1 MAKREYIV
9 HLKADDKDVIQKAE
23 RCNGVIEKIGENE
36 IKLAIDF
43 DKADVGQIRDL
54 VEYVANADPTLN
66 IQLTYDMNLKS
77 LETAMEKAKEYA
89 SVDKIIQDKDY
100 AAASKIVTEQ
110 ANAIVRQMEESSD
123 PKKEAKKLKSSYQRL
138 YDFVSLFGFNK
149 LDEEARMAFLNAK
162 EIDKSFSKA
171 KAGDYMK
178 YFTPELQEANNQ
190 VKILEGNLKR
200 LEGLGAV
207 SGGGGGEGPIKGIG
221 NFVRSFDRLL
231 ELTRTLNDIEVP
243 KIPEDASL
251 EDRISQMQRL
261 SDLYDATGEEVKKLQ
276 DVISS
281 GKGTEETEDQLML
294 LKKYQVELA
303 KAFDS
308 GYDSLS
314 GEDTRKLSYKFE
326 DNEISNVPDELL
338 SDVDKY
344 QKLMGQAFNNIRKDG
359 FGVLSDIV
367 TKIGSEF
374 QNLYETELGDT
385 MRRIQEGAE
394 AASSAAEESAEKMKR
409 DSDATRE
416 NTEEHEKN
424 REEKE
429 KAEEQ
434 SSESSKD
441 QGSGGTGTGSD
452 EADEGAEKASK
463 LAEAFEKVKTIL
475 DSIDASLKDVSMS
488 LGSVDADAGLTNLIS
503 SLKTIND
510 LLTQISGKDF
520 NLIFNEAD
528 RSGGYETALEKE
540 INKTYERYQRAY
552 DEIMKAGQKYGM
564 DTEGVLA
571 SIYGP
576 DERRTGYS
584 NISDFFERFSKSS
597 LKDLD
602 QKEYIARMQE
612 LIKYTKAARQETGNF
627 YDDLKSLRLPTED
640 TQEIKRRFD
649 NVVKQQ
655 QQQHANSIVE
665 EALSKTGEKA
675 STTLPDLS
683 KIETALE
690 NISNIMTNL
699 DASGFERMQAIAQ
712 ELATSL
718 QEIVDAN
725 QKVSSSAEETSSE
738 LSKESSSM
746 DDVSSSGTKTAS
758 AKEDVKGANEKLGAS
773 ADESSAKLDT
783 EAKSLDSVNTKS
795 KAASGIGNKIS
806 PFEKARNAAMNKF
819 TSMLTD
825 DLAIGVMRGIAPDL
839 EDSIAN
845 LKNNDWNGL
854 QKFTQDIE
862 FLRMGITSAREVHDQ
877 RQKAKKEAEF
887 QKKAEADAAN
897 KQRAEEEKLA
907 ASMAK
912 AYEDTRRKNYEAQQD
927 IQDYLKRSG
936 EQAYNTRLDDRF
948 RDRYVK
954 QNFPELYSR
963 IQNPELDNPDYAE
976 NIKKQFEAAKK
987 EIQSVEK
994 ASEELN
1000 KEMVKFTAGGESGKA
1015 AVLMPDEFINAQLE
1029 YQEVMD
1035 NPNIFGMTKLIDNM
1049 KQQNAELEV
1058 VVNGQ
1063 DVLWKKYQ
1071 QTLAEVQQPGGLIDQ
1086 HTAMFG
1092 NRAKDNQSLLE
1103 FTRANAAVDKNNA
1116 DSMISVLNVVAKMK
1130 QEMSE
1135 ADIAA
1140 DKMATTMQ
1148 RAYSLGNDISQKG
1161 MSDVLGNE
1169 ISSIKQDLMAF
1180 DGSAEELEKFT
1191 TRLDDVD
1198 AKFKQVTE
1206 NSDRYSQLLKD
1217 AFDVRNFV
1225 QGDTDLTRI
1234 FGDDNVGIIG
1244 ALNDM
1249 FSSPEEAFTANGKQ
1263 YLDDL
1268 ETFVST
1274 VKNSV
1279 HEAATGMDSDIDA
1292 FTKAMGTLYSGKND
1306 YLKNLRMQATSKDGF
1321 DSIGK
1326 QIADYEAGI
1335 KSVSTLI
1342 DSMKAKWGENSD
1354 IVSNAT
1360 KAFAKYQ
1367 QDTTANMAQDIAKQ
1381 AQQQIDKID
1390 RAMKTRGEQGS
1401 GFMAEYAQRL
1411 DEAKTNAQDIVDA
1424 LAHGTPPP
1432 DSSEWKTWLSTLESS
1447 KNTLKEINDQSNLL
1461 ATQNQLSKLLTK
1473 VNQDIE
1479 KGAQYG
1485 QLGDSYAKLKS
1496 DVEGALSSLK
1506 SANDAGEAL
1515 SKIEFRNFADAYQQL
1530 HATGVEIGAFKGT
1543 FLSKFSDAI
1552 TNQSAQFLATYFSFQ
1567 DMIRYGK
1574 EVVNT
1579 VVQTDS
1585 ALTELKKV
1593 SDASN
1598 ERIQQSFQTSAETA
1612 QELGSTI
1619 TDVVNSTSDWARMG
1633 YSIDEAEQLAKVT
1646 TLFQTVGDNMTQET
1660 ASQAL
1665 VSTLKGFQMDADQA
1679 IDIVDKFN
1687 EVECCLA
1694 A

>member
-1 MAKREYIV
+1 MAKREYLV
-9 HLKADDKDVIQKAE
+9 HLTGEDKQLTQTVEHA
-23 RCNGVIEKIGENE
+23 NGEIRSLNDNE
-36 IKLAIDF
+36 IILSIDF
-43 DKADVGQIRDL
+43 DKADVGQIKNL
-54 VEYVANADPTLN
+54 VESVANADPTLN

-77 LETAMEKAKEYA
+77 LEEAKKKAEDYAEIDRIIKE
-89 SVDKIIQDKDY
+89 KDY
-100 AAASKIVTEQ
+100 SAASKIITDQ
-110 ANAIVRQMEESSD
+110 AQAMLKQMEESTD
-123 PKKEAKKLKSSYQRL
+123 PKKEAKKLATNFQRL
-138 YDFVSLFGFNK
+138 LDFASLFDFDK
-149 LDEEARMAFLNAK
+149 LEGQAKWAFWDAQ
-162 EIDKSFSKA
+162 EIDKSFSQFKA
-171 KAGDYMK
+171 KDYMK
-178 YFTPELQEANNQ
+178 YFTPQLQEANNK
-190 VKILEGNLKR
+190 VLILEGNLKR
-200 LEGLGAV
+200 LEELGAV
-207 SGGGGGEGPIKGIG
+207 SSSEGPIKGMG
-221 NFVRSFDRLL
+221 DFVRKFDRLF
-231 ELTRTLNDIEVP
+231 ELTNALHKMELP
-243 KIPEDASL
+243 KISKDASL
-251 EDRISQMQRL
+251 EERISQMQKL
-261 SDLYDATGEEVKKLQ
+261 SDLYDATGEEVKKLEG
-276 DVISS
+276 IIAS
-281 GKGTEETEDQLML
+281 GKGSPEIEDQLML
-294 LKKYQVELA
+294 LKKYQVELG

-308 GYDSLS
+308 GYENLS
-314 GEDTRKLSYKFE
+314 GKEMEKLSIHFEDT
-326 DNEISNVPDELL
+326 EISNIPDELFAA
-338 SDVDKY
+338 VGKY
-344 QKLMGQAFNNIRKDG
+344 QDLIGNAFNNIRKDG
-359 FGVLSDIV
+359 FGVLTDIV
-367 TKIGSEF
+367 NKIGTDIP
-374 QNLYETELGDT
+374 NLYETELGDT
-385 MRRIQEGAE
+385 MKRIQEGAE
-394 AASSAAEESAEKMKR
+394 SAGKAAEESSENMKK
-409 DSDATRE
+409 DTE
-416 NTEEHEKN
+416 ETKKNTEEHEKN
-424 REEKE
+424 REEKD
-429 KAEEQ
+429 KDSQ
-434 SSESSKD
+434 SSKD
-441 QGSGGTGTGSD
+441 QQEGRDETSGGTGGDQTD
-452 EADEGAEKASK
+452 DQEEKASK
-463 LAEAFEKVKTIL
+463 LAEAFEKVRTIL
-475 DSIDASLKDVSMS
+475 DSIDTSLKNVSLS

-510 LLTQISGKDF
+510 LITQISGKDF

-699 DASGFERMQAIAQ
+699 DASGFERMQSIAQ

-758 AKEDVKGANEKLGAS
+758 SKEDVKAANEKLGAS

-783 EAKSLDSVNTKS
+783 EAKSLD
-795 KAASGIGNKIS
+795 GI
-806 PFEKARNAAMNKF
+806 
-819 TSMLTD
+819 
-825 DLAIGVMRGIAPDL
+825 
-839 EDSIAN
+839 
-845 LKNNDWNGL
+845 
-854 QKFTQDIE
+854 
-862 FLRMGITSAREVHDQ
+862 
-877 RQKAKKEAEF
+877 
-887 QKKAEADAAN
+887 N

-907 ASMAK
+907 ANMAK
-912 AYEDTRRKNYEAQQD
+912 AYEDTRRKNYKAQQN

-936 EQAYNTRLDDRF
+936 EQAYSSRTDDRF
-948 RDRYVK
+948 RDRYIK
-954 QNFPELYSR
+954 QNFPDLASLLE
-963 IQNPELDNPDYAE
+963 NPELDNPDYADT
-976 NIKKQFEAAKK
+976 IKKQSDTAKR
-987 EIQSVEK
+987 EIQAAEK
-994 ASEELN
+994 VFEELN
-1000 KEMVKFTAGGESGKA
+1000 KEMAKFTNGGDSGKA
-1015 AVLMPDEFINAQLE
+1015 AMLMPDEFIKAQLE
-1029 YQEVMD
+1029 YQNVMD
-1035 NPNIFGMTKLIDNM
+1035 NPNIFGMTKFLDNM

-1058 VVNGQ
+1058 LVNGQ

-1092 NRAKDNQSLLE
+1092 DRAKDNQSLWD
-1103 FTRANAAVDKNNA
+1103 FTRANAAVDKNDA
-1116 DSMISVLNVVAKMK
+1116 DSMLSVLNVVAKMK

-1148 RAYSLGNDISQKG
+1148 RAYSLGDDISQKG

-1169 ISSIKQDLMAF
+1169 ISSIKQDLMTF

-1225 QGDTDLTRI
+1225 KGDTDLTRM

-1268 ETFVST
+1268 EIFVST

-1335 KSVSTLI
+1335 KSVSNLI

-1401 GFMAEYAQRL
+1401 GFMKEYAQQL
-1411 DEAKTNAQDIVDA
+1411 DDVKTNALSIVEA
-1424 LAHGTPPP
+1424 LSHGTPPP
-1432 DSSEWKTWLSTLESS
+1432 DSGEWKTWISTLESG
-1447 KNTLKEINDQSNLL
+1447 KNILKEINDQSNLL
-1461 ATQNQLSKLLTK
+1461 ATKNQLSKLLTK

-1479 KGAQYG
+1479 KGANHG
-1485 QLGDSYAKLKS
+1485 ILGENYTQLKS
-1496 DVEGALSSLK
+1496 DIEGAISSLK
-1506 SANDAGEAL
+1506 EANDIGEAL
-1515 SKIEFRNFADAYQQL
+1515 SKIDFKNFADVYQEL
-1530 HATGVEIGAFKGT
+1530 HATGVEIGAFNGS
-1543 FLSKFSDAI
+1543 FLSKFSQAI
-1552 TNQSAQFLATYFSFQ
+1552 NNQSAQFLATYFSFQ

-1574 EVVNT
+1574 EITNI
-1579 VVQTDS
+1579 
-1585 ALTELKKV
+1585 A
-1593 SDASN
+1593 
-1598 ERIQQSFQTSAETA
+1598 QS
-1612 QELGSTI
+1612 L
-1619 TDVVNSTSDWARMG
+1619 N
-1633 YSIDEAEQLAKVT
+1633 
-1646 TLFQTVGDNMTQET
+1646 
-1660 ASQAL
+1660 
-1665 VSTLKGFQMDADQA
+1665 
-1679 IDIVDKFN
+1679 
-1687 EVECCLA
+1687 
-1694 A
+1694 

>member
-1 MAKREYIV
+1 MAKREYLV
-9 HLKADDKDVIQKAE
+9 HLTGEDKQLTQTVEHA
-23 RCNGVIEKIGENE
+23 NGEIRSLNDNE
-36 IKLAIDF
+36 IILSIDF
-43 DKADVGQIRDL
+43 DKADVGQIKNI
-54 VEYVANADPTLN
+54 VESVANADPTLN

-77 LETAMEKAKEYA
+77 LEEAKKKAEDYAEIDRIIKE
-89 SVDKIIQDKDY
+89 KDY
-100 AAASKIVTEQ
+100 SAASKIITDQ
-110 ANAIVRQMEESSD
+110 AQVMLKQMEESTD
-123 PKKEAKKLKSSYQRL
+123 PKKEAKKLATNFQRL
-138 YDFVSLFGFNK
+138 LDFASLFDFDK
-149 LDEEARMAFLNAK
+149 LEGQAKWAFWDAQ
-162 EIDKSFSKA
+162 EIDKSFSQFKA
-171 KAGDYMK
+171 NDYMK
-178 YFTPELQEANNQ
+178 YFTPQLQEANNK
-190 VKILEGNLKR
+190 VLILEGNLKR
-200 LEGLGAV
+200 LEELGAV
-207 SGGGGGEGPIKGIG
+207 SSSEGPIKGMG
-221 NFVRSFDRLL
+221 DFVRKFDRLF
-231 ELTRTLNDIEVP
+231 ELTNALHKMELP
-243 KIPEDASL
+243 KISKDASL
-251 EDRISQMQRL
+251 EERISQMQKL
-261 SDLYDATGEEVKKLQ
+261 SDLYDATGEEVKKLEG
-276 DVISS
+276 IIAS
-281 GKGTEETEDQLML
+281 GKGSPEIEDQLML
-294 LKKYQVELA
+294 LKKYQVELG

-308 GYDSLS
+308 GYENLS
-314 GEDTRKLSYKFE
+314 GKEMEKLSIHFEDT
-326 DNEISNVPDELL
+326 EISNIPDELFAA
-338 SDVDKY
+338 VGKY
-344 QKLMGQAFNNIRKDG
+344 QDLIGNAFNNIRKDG
-359 FGVLSDIV
+359 FGVLTDIV
-367 TKIGSEF
+367 NKIGTDIP
-374 QNLYETELGDT
+374 NLYETELGDT
-385 MRRIQEGAE
+385 MKRIQEGAE
-394 AASSAAEESAEKMKR
+394 AAGSAAEESAEKMKK

-429 KAEEQ
+429 KDEEQ

-452 EADEGAEKASK
+452 EADEGTEKASK
-463 LAEAFEKVKTIL
+463 LAEAFEKVRTIL

-510 LLTQISGKDF
+510 LITQISGKDS
-520 NLIFNEAD
+520 NPIFNEAD
-528 RSGGYETALEKE
+528 
-540 INKTYERYQRAY
+540 
-552 DEIMKAGQKYGM
+552 
-564 DTEGVLA
+564 
-571 SIYGP
+571 
-576 DERRTGYS
+576 
-584 NISDFFERFSKSS
+584 
-597 LKDLD
+597 
-602 QKEYIARMQE
+602 
-612 LIKYTKAARQETGNF
+612 
-627 YDDLKSLRLPTED
+627 
-640 TQEIKRRFD
+640 
-649 NVVKQQ
+649 
-655 QQQHANSIVE
+655 
-665 EALSKTGEKA
+665 
-675 STTLPDLS
+675 TLPDLS
-683 KIETALE
+683 KIGTALE

-758 AKEDVKGANEKLGAS
+758 SKEDVKAANEKLGAS

-783 EAKSLDSVNTKS
+783 EAKSLD
-795 KAASGIGNKIS
+795 GI
-806 PFEKARNAAMNKF
+806 
-819 TSMLTD
+819 
-825 DLAIGVMRGIAPDL
+825 
-839 EDSIAN
+839 
-845 LKNNDWNGL
+845 
-854 QKFTQDIE
+854 
-862 FLRMGITSAREVHDQ
+862 
-877 RQKAKKEAEF
+877 
-887 QKKAEADAAN
+887 N
-897 KQRAEEEKLA
+897 KQRVEEEKLA
-907 ASMAK
+907 ANMAK
-912 AYEDTRRKNYEAQQD
+912 AYEDTRRKNYKAQQD

-936 EQAYNTRLDDRF
+936 EQAYSSRTDDRF
-948 RDRYVK
+948 RDRYIK
-954 QNFPELYSR
+954 QNFPDLASLLE
-963 IQNPELDNPDYAE
+963 NPELDNPDYADT
-976 NIKKQFEAAKK
+976 IKKQSDAAKR
-987 EIQSVEK
+987 EIQAAEK
-994 ASEELN
+994 VFEELN
-1000 KEMVKFTAGGESGKA
+1000 KEMAKFTNGDDSGKA
-1015 AVLMPDEFINAQLE
+1015 AMLMPDEFIKAQLE
-1029 YQEVMD
+1029 YQNVMD
-1035 NPNIFGMTKLIDNM
+1035 NPNIFGMTKFLDNM

-1058 VVNGQ
+1058 LVNGQ

-1092 NRAKDNQSLLE
+1092 DRAKDNQSLWD
-1103 FTRANAAVDKNNA
+1103 FTRANAAVDKNDA
-1116 DSMISVLNVVAKMK
+1116 DSMLSVLNVVAKMK

-1148 RAYSLGNDISQKG
+1148 RAYSLGDDISQKG

-1169 ISSIKQDLMAF
+1169 ISSIKQDLMTF

-1225 QGDTDLTRI
+1225 QGDTDLTRM

-1268 ETFVST
+1268 ELFVST

-1306 YLKNLRMQATSKDGF
+1306 YLKNLRTQATSKDGF

-1326 QIADYEAGI
+1326 QISDYEAGI
-1335 KSVSTLI
+1335 KSVSDLI

-1381 AQQQIDKID
+1381 AQQQIDKIN

-1411 DEAKTNAQDIVDA
+1411 DEAKTNAQGIVEA

-1432 DSSEWKTWLSTLESS
+1432 DSGEWKTWISTLESG

-1515 SKIEFRNFADAYQQL
+1515 SKIDFRNFADAYQQL

-1619 TDVVNSTSDWARMG
+1619 TDVINSTSDWARMG
-1633 YSIDEAEQLAKVT
+1633 YSIDEAEQLSRVT

-1660 ASQAL
+1660 ASESL
-1665 VSTLKGFQMDADQA
+1665 VSILQGFNIDAKDSERVLDSINEVSNNFA
-1679 IDIVDKFN
+1679 IDTLGGLSCPVTWKH
-1687 EVECCLA
+1687 VA
-1694 A
+1694 

>member
-1 MAKREYIV
+1 MAKREYLV
-9 HLKADDKDVIQKAE
+9 HLTGEDKQLTQTVEHA
-23 RCNGVIEKIGENE
+23 NGEIRSLNDNE
-36 IKLAIDF
+36 IILSIDF
-43 DKADVGQIRDL
+43 DKADVGQIKNL
-54 VEYVANADPTLN
+54 VESVANADPTLN

-77 LETAMEKAKEYA
+77 LEEAKKKAEDYAEIDRIIKE
-89 SVDKIIQDKDY
+89 KDY
-100 AAASKIVTEQ
+100 SAASKIITDQ
-110 ANAIVRQMEESSD
+110 AQAMLKQMEESTD
-123 PKKEAKKLKSSYQRL
+123 PKKEAKKLATNFQRL
-138 YDFVSLFGFNK
+138 LDFASLFDFDK
-149 LDEEARMAFLNAK
+149 LEGQAKWAFWDAQ
-162 EIDKSFSKA
+162 EIDKSFSQFKA
-171 KAGDYMK
+171 NDYMK
-178 YFTPELQEANNQ
+178 YFTPQLQEANNK
-190 VKILEGNLKR
+190 VLILEGNLKR
-200 LEGLGAV
+200 LEELGAV
-207 SGGGGGEGPIKGIG
+207 SSSEGPIKGMG
-221 NFVRSFDRLL
+221 DFVRKFDRLF
-231 ELTRTLNDIEVP
+231 ELTNALHKMELP
-243 KIPEDASL
+243 KISKDASL
-251 EDRISQMQRL
+251 EERISQMQKL
-261 SDLYDATGEEVKKLQ
+261 SDLYDATGEEVKKLEG
-276 DVISS
+276 IIAS
-281 GKGTEETEDQLML
+281 GKGSPEIEDQLML
-294 LKKYQVELA
+294 LKKYQVELG

-308 GYDSLS
+308 GYENLS
-314 GEDTRKLSYKFE
+314 GKEMEKLSIHFEDT
-326 DNEISNVPDELL
+326 EISNIPDELFAA
-338 SDVDKY
+338 VGKY
-344 QKLMGQAFNNIRKDG
+344 QDLIGNAFNNIRKDG
-359 FGVLSDIV
+359 FGVLTDIV
-367 TKIGSEF
+367 NKIGTDIP
-374 QNLYETELGDT
+374 NLYETELGDT
-385 MRRIQEGAE
+385 MKRIQEGAE
-394 AASSAAEESAEKMKR
+394 AAGSAAEESAEKMKK

-429 KAEEQ
+429 KDEEQ

-452 EADEGAEKASK
+452 EADEGTEKASK
-463 LAEAFEKVKTIL
+463 LAEAFEKVRTIL

-510 LLTQISGKDF
+510 LITQISGKDS
-520 NLIFNEAD
+520 NPIFNEAD
-528 RSGGYETALEKE
+528 
-540 INKTYERYQRAY
+540 
-552 DEIMKAGQKYGM
+552 
-564 DTEGVLA
+564 
-571 SIYGP
+571 
-576 DERRTGYS
+576 
-584 NISDFFERFSKSS
+584 
-597 LKDLD
+597 
-602 QKEYIARMQE
+602 
-612 LIKYTKAARQETGNF
+612 
-627 YDDLKSLRLPTED
+627 
-640 TQEIKRRFD
+640 
-649 NVVKQQ
+649 
-655 QQQHANSIVE
+655 
-665 EALSKTGEKA
+665 
-675 STTLPDLS
+675 TLPDLS
-683 KIETALE
+683 KIGTALE

-718 QEIVDAN
+718 QEIVGAN

-783 EAKSLDSVNTKS
+783 EAKSLD
-795 KAASGIGNKIS
+795 GI
-806 PFEKARNAAMNKF
+806 
-819 TSMLTD
+819 
-825 DLAIGVMRGIAPDL
+825 
-839 EDSIAN
+839 
-845 LKNNDWNGL
+845 
-854 QKFTQDIE
+854 
-862 FLRMGITSAREVHDQ
+862 
-877 RQKAKKEAEF
+877 
-887 QKKAEADAAN
+887 N

-907 ASMAK
+907 ANMAK
-912 AYEDTRRKNYEAQQD
+912 AYENTRRKNYKVQQN

-936 EQAYNTRLDDRF
+936 EQAYSSRTDDRF
-948 RDRYVK
+948 RDRYIK
-954 QNFPELYSR
+954 QNFPDLASLLE
-963 IQNPELDNPDYAE
+963 NPELDNLDYADT
-976 NIKKQFEAAKK
+976 IKKQSDTAKR
-987 EIQSVEK
+987 EIQAAEK
-994 ASEELN
+994 VFEELN
-1000 KEMVKFTAGGESGKA
+1000 KEMAKFTNGGDSGKA
-1015 AVLMPDEFINAQLE
+1015 AMLMPDEFIKAQLE
-1029 YQEVMD
+1029 YQNVMD
-1035 NPNIFGMTKLIDNM
+1035 NPNIFGMTKFLDNM

-1058 VVNGQ
+1058 LVNGQ

-1086 HTAMFG
+1086 HAAMFG
-1092 NRAKDNQSLLE
+1092 NRANDNQSLWD
-1103 FTRANAAVDKNNA
+1103 FTRANAAVDKNDA

-1148 RAYSLGNDISQKG
+1148 RAYSLGDDIFQKG

-1169 ISSIKQDLMAF
+1169 ISSIKQDLMTF

-1198 AKFKQVTE
+1198 AKFKQVSE

-1225 QGDTDLTRI
+1225 QGDTDLTRM
-1234 FGDDNVGIIG
+1234 FGDDNAGIIG

-1268 ETFVST
+1268 EIFVST

-1279 HEAATGMDSDIDA
+1279 HEAATGMDGDVDA

-1306 YLKNLRMQATSKDGF
+1306 YLKNLRMQATSIDGF

-1326 QIADYEAGI
+1326 QISDYEAGI
-1335 KSVSTLI
+1335 KSVSNLI

-1411 DEAKTNAQDIVDA
+1411 DEAKTNAQGIVEA

-1432 DSSEWKTWLSTLESS
+1432 DSGEWKTWLSTLESG

-1619 TDVVNSTSDWARMG
+1619 TDVINSTSDWARMG
-1633 YSIDEAEQLAKVT
+1633 YSIDEAEKLSRVT
-1646 TLFQTVGDNMTQET
+1646 TLFQTVGDNMTRET
-1660 ASQAL
+1660 ASESL
-1665 VSTLKGFQMDADQA
+1665 VSILQGFNIDAKDSERVLDSINEVSNNFA
-1679 IDIVDKFN
+1679 IDTRGGLSCPVTWKH
-1687 EVECCLA
+1687 VA
-1694 A
+1694 

>member
-1 MAKREYIV
+1 MAKREYLV
-9 HLKADDKDVIQKAE
+9 HLTGEDKQLTQTVEHA
-23 RCNGVIEKIGENE
+23 NGEIRSLNDNE
-36 IKLAIDF
+36 IILSIDF
-43 DKADVGQIRDL
+43 DKADVGQIKNL
-54 VEYVANADPTLN
+54 VESVANADPTLN

-77 LETAMEKAKEYA
+77 LEEAKKKAEDYAEIDRIIKE
-89 SVDKIIQDKDY
+89 KDY
-100 AAASKIVTEQ
+100 SAASKIITDQ
-110 ANAIVRQMEESSD
+110 AQAMLKQMEESTD
-123 PKKEAKKLKSSYQRL
+123 PKKEAKKLATNFQRL
-138 YDFVSLFGFNK
+138 LDFASLFDFDK
-149 LDEEARMAFLNAK
+149 LEGQAKWAFWDAQ
-162 EIDKSFSKA
+162 EIDKSFSQFKA
-171 KAGDYMK
+171 NDYMK
-178 YFTPELQEANNQ
+178 YFTPQLQEANNK
-190 VKILEGNLKR
+190 VLILEGNLKR
-200 LEGLGAV
+200 LEELGAV
-207 SGGGGGEGPIKGIG
+207 SSSEGPIKGMG
-221 NFVRSFDRLL
+221 DFVRKFDRLF
-231 ELTRTLNDIEVP
+231 ELTNALHKMELP
-243 KIPEDASL
+243 KISKDASL
-251 EDRISQMQRL
+251 EERISQMQKL
-261 SDLYDATGEEVKKLQ
+261 SDLYDATGEEVKKLEG
-276 DVISS
+276 IIAS
-281 GKGTEETEDQLML
+281 GKGSPEIEDQLML
-294 LKKYQVELA
+294 LKKYQVELG

-308 GYDSLS
+308 GYENLS
-314 GEDTRKLSYKFE
+314 GKEMEKLSIHFEDT
-326 DNEISNVPDELL
+326 EISNIPDELFAA
-338 SDVDKY
+338 VGKY
-344 QKLMGQAFNNIRKDG
+344 QDLIGNAFNNIRKDG
-359 FGVLSDIV
+359 FGVLTDIV
-367 TKIGSEF
+367 NKIGTDIP
-374 QNLYETELGDT
+374 NLYETELGDT
-385 MRRIQEGAE
+385 MKRIQEGAE
-394 AASSAAEESAEKMKR
+394 AAGSAAEESAEKMKK

-429 KAEEQ
+429 KDEEQ

-452 EADEGAEKASK
+452 EADEGTEKASK
-463 LAEAFEKVKTIL
+463 LAEAFEKVRTIL

-510 LLTQISGKDF
+510 LITQISGKDS
-520 NLIFNEAD
+520 NPIFNEAD
-528 RSGGYETALEKE
+528 
-540 INKTYERYQRAY
+540 
-552 DEIMKAGQKYGM
+552 
-564 DTEGVLA
+564 
-571 SIYGP
+571 
-576 DERRTGYS
+576 
-584 NISDFFERFSKSS
+584 
-597 LKDLD
+597 
-602 QKEYIARMQE
+602 
-612 LIKYTKAARQETGNF
+612 
-627 YDDLKSLRLPTED
+627 
-640 TQEIKRRFD
+640 
-649 NVVKQQ
+649 
-655 QQQHANSIVE
+655 
-665 EALSKTGEKA
+665 
-675 STTLPDLS
+675 TLPDLS
-683 KIETALE
+683 KIGTALE

-718 QEIVDAN
+718 QEIVGAN

-783 EAKSLDSVNTKS
+783 EAKSLD
-795 KAASGIGNKIS
+795 GI
-806 PFEKARNAAMNKF
+806 
-819 TSMLTD
+819 
-825 DLAIGVMRGIAPDL
+825 
-839 EDSIAN
+839 
-845 LKNNDWNGL
+845 
-854 QKFTQDIE
+854 
-862 FLRMGITSAREVHDQ
+862 
-877 RQKAKKEAEF
+877 
-887 QKKAEADAAN
+887 N

-907 ASMAK
+907 ANMAK
-912 AYEDTRRKNYEAQQD
+912 AYENTRRKNYKAQQY

-936 EQAYNTRLDDRF
+936 EQAYSSRTDDRF
-948 RDRYVK
+948 RDRYIK
-954 QNFPELYSR
+954 QNFPDLASLLE
-963 IQNPELDNPDYAE
+963 NPELDNLDYADT
-976 NIKKQFEAAKK
+976 IKKQSDTAKR
-987 EIQSVEK
+987 EIQAAEK
-994 ASEELN
+994 VFEELN
-1000 KEMVKFTAGGESGKA
+1000 KEMAKFTNGGDSGKA
-1015 AVLMPDEFINAQLE
+1015 AMLMPDEFIKAQLE
-1029 YQEVMD
+1029 YQNVMD
-1035 NPNIFGMTKLIDNM
+1035 NPNIFGMTKFLDNM

-1058 VVNGQ
+1058 LVNGQ

-1086 HTAMFG
+1086 HAAMFG
-1092 NRAKDNQSLLE
+1092 NRANDNQSLWD
-1103 FTRANAAVDKNNA
+1103 FTRANAAVDKNDA
-1116 DSMISVLNVVAKMK
+1116 DSMISVLNVIAKMK

-1148 RAYSLGNDISQKG
+1148 RAYSLGDDIFQKG

-1169 ISSIKQDLMAF
+1169 ISSIKQDLMTF

-1225 QGDTDLTRI
+1225 QGDTDLTRM
-1234 FGDDNVGIIG
+1234 FGDDNAGIIG

-1268 ETFVST
+1268 EIFVST

-1279 HEAATGMDSDIDA
+1279 HEAATGMDGDVDA

-1306 YLKNLRMQATSKDGF
+1306 YLKNLRMQATSIDGF

-1326 QIADYEAGI
+1326 QISDYEAGI
-1335 KSVSTLI
+1335 KSVSNLI

-1411 DEAKTNAQDIVDA
+1411 DEAKTNAQGIVEA

-1432 DSSEWKTWLSTLESS
+1432 DSGEWKTWLSTLESG

-1619 TDVVNSTSDWARMG
+1619 TDVINSTSDWARMG
-1633 YSIDEAEQLAKVT
+1633 YSIDEAEKLSRVT
-1646 TLFQTVGDNMTQET
+1646 TLFQTVGDNMTRET
-1660 ASQAL
+1660 ASESL
-1665 VSTLKGFQMDADQA
+1665 VSILQGFNIDAKDSERVLDSINEVSNNFA
-1679 IDIVDKFN
+1679 IDTRGGLSCPVTWKH
-1687 EVECCLA
+1687 VA
-1694 A
+1694 

>member
-1 MAKREYIV
+1 MAKREYLV
-9 HLKADDKDVIQKAE
+9 RLTGDD
-23 RCNGVIEKIGENE
+23 
-36 IKLAIDF
+36 
-43 DKADVGQIRDL
+43 RDL
-54 VEYVANADPTLN
+54 VQKVEHANGEIRKLNDNEIVLSIDFEKNDVGKIKDLVQSIANADPTLN

-77 LETAMEKAKEYA
+77 LEAAKDKAKKYLEIDDIIKKSDY
-89 SVDKIIQDKDY
+89 DK
-100 AAASKIVTEQ
+100 ASKYVLDEVNDINEQ
-110 ANAIVRQMEESSD
+110 RSKNVS
-123 PKKEAKKLKSSYQRL
+123 LKALTPRFKNLQ
-138 YDFVSLFGFNK
+138 DFVDLIGIDNLSSEVQDLFLK
-149 LDEEARMAFLNAK
+149 LAD
-162 EIDKSFSKA
+162 ITTFSKA
-171 KAGDYMK
+171 PHGDFAQTLSADM
-178 YFTPELQEANNQ
+178 QEANNQ
-190 VKILEGNLKR
+190 VTILEGNLRR
-200 LEGLGAV
+200 LQIAGAV
-207 SGGGGGEGPIKGIG
+207 DHSDEPIKGIG
-221 NFVRSFDRLL
+221 EFVRSFERLIDLSVNLKNMEIKPIGKDATMDERIAQLQKWSDEFDRAGNEIKELQKIKL
-231 ELTRTLNDIEVP
+231 EGNLTPD
-243 KIPEDASL
+243 L
-251 EDRISQMQRL
+251 EDRLGLLQKYQLETYKAFHGSL
-261 SDLYDATGEEVKKLQ
+261 DLVKDNDDLFDRFLDANINDTR
-276 DVISS
+276 
-281 GKGTEETEDQLML
+281 
-294 LKKYQVELA
+294 LKKGLEEPVKQYQQLIGHA
-303 KAFDS
+303 LDKAR
-308 GYDSLS
+308 L
-314 GEDTRKLSYKFE
+314 
-326 DNEISNVPDELL
+326 
-338 SDVDKY
+338 
-344 QKLMGQAFNNIRKDG
+344 KDG
-359 FGVLSDIV
+359 TFGVLGNVLEHLSTQIPD
-367 TKIGSEF
+367 
-374 QNLYETELGDT
+374 LYETELADV
-385 MRRIQEGAE
+385 MKRIQEGAE
-394 AASSAAEESAEKMKR
+394 AAGSAAEESAEKMKK

-452 EADEGAEKASK
+452 EADEGTEKASK
-463 LAEAFEKVKTIL
+463 LAEAFEKVRTIL

-510 LLTQISGKDF
+510 LITQISGKDS
-520 NLIFNEAD
+520 NPIFNEAD
-528 RSGGYETALEKE
+528 
-540 INKTYERYQRAY
+540 
-552 DEIMKAGQKYGM
+552 
-564 DTEGVLA
+564 
-571 SIYGP
+571 
-576 DERRTGYS
+576 
-584 NISDFFERFSKSS
+584 
-597 LKDLD
+597 
-602 QKEYIARMQE
+602 
-612 LIKYTKAARQETGNF
+612 
-627 YDDLKSLRLPTED
+627 
-640 TQEIKRRFD
+640 
-649 NVVKQQ
+649 
-655 QQQHANSIVE
+655 
-665 EALSKTGEKA
+665 
-675 STTLPDLS
+675 TLPDLS
-683 KIETALE
+683 KIGTVLE

-712 ELATSL
+712 ELTTSL

-783 EAKSLDSVNTKS
+783 EAKSLD
-795 KAASGIGNKIS
+795 GI
-806 PFEKARNAAMNKF
+806 
-819 TSMLTD
+819 
-825 DLAIGVMRGIAPDL
+825 
-839 EDSIAN
+839 
-845 LKNNDWNGL
+845 
-854 QKFTQDIE
+854 
-862 FLRMGITSAREVHDQ
+862 
-877 RQKAKKEAEF
+877 
-887 QKKAEADAAN
+887 N

-907 ASMAK
+907 ANMAK
-912 AYEDTRRKNYEAQQD
+912 AYEDTRRKNYKAQQD

-936 EQAYNTRLDDRF
+936 EQAYSSRTDDRF
-948 RDRYVK
+948 RDRYIK
-954 QNFPELYSR
+954 QNFPDLASLLE
-963 IQNPELDNPDYAE
+963 NPELDNPDYADT
-976 NIKKQFEAAKK
+976 IKKQSDAAKR
-987 EIQSVEK
+987 EIQAAEK
-994 ASEELN
+994 VFEELN
-1000 KEMVKFTAGGESGKA
+1000 KEMAKFTNGGDSGKA
-1015 AVLMPDEFINAQLE
+1015 AMLMPDEFIKAQLE
-1029 YQEVMD
+1029 YQNVMD
-1035 NPNIFGMTKLIDNM
+1035 NPNIFGMTKFLDNM

-1058 VVNGQ
+1058 LVNGQ

-1092 NRAKDNQSLLE
+1092 NRAKDNQSLWD

-1292 FTKAMGTLYSGKND
+1292 FTNAMGTLYSGKND

-1432 DSSEWKTWLSTLESS
+1432 DSSEWKTWLSTLESG

-1633 YSIDEAEQLAKVT
+1633 YSIDEAEKLSRVT